1 MRAAMSSAAVAPRD
15 RFDWFTDVVARS
27 LAPTAIR
34 CEDPGGFRADAAV
47 LDLGPV
53 QVSTFHYA
61 PLRSRRTPE
70 LIRRGD
76 PEQYQLALV
85 TGGPMWIAQQRADS
99 GPVSGDLLLWDTSH
113 PYEAGAP
120 GDDGAMVR
128 AVVLQIPR
136 TALPLHPDRVDRLL
150 AQRIPAGRG
159 TGAVLAQFLASVDA
173 HAQGCGERELAHLGG
188 AALGLAAACLAERL
202 DVYDDLPAEA
212 RDEVLLRQIDA
223 FIEHNLGD
231 PELTPGWSPPV
242 TTSRCAACTCCS
254 RSGRRGS
261 PPASGAV
268 GWRAAAP
275 TCCGPGWPGGPSTRS
290 PPAGA
295 SPARPSSAARSARPT
310 EPAPR
315 NAAERP
321 HPATTRSGP
330 ASPRRGGAAVPAPPG
345 RQARHAR
352 YDRPGTPRAAGPAP
366 PGRQARRARDGRPGA
381 PRAAALRAPGG
392 CVARKVKDPCA
403 QRTGRRPVTP

>member
-15 RFDWFTDVVARS
+15 RFEWFTDVVARS

-61 PLRSRRTPE
+61 PLRSRRTPR

-173 HAQGCGERELAHLGG
+173 HARGCGERELAHLGS

-231 PELTPGWSPPV
+231 PELTPGMVAARHHISLRRLHLLFQGRPEGVAASIRRRRLAGCRADLLRPGLAGRPIHAIAARWGFTSAAVFSRAFRQAYGTSP
-242 TTSRCAACTCCS
+242 SQCR
-254 RSGRRGS
+254 RS
-261 PPASGAV
+261 A
-268 GWRAAAP
+268 
-275 TCCGPGWPGGPSTRS
+275 
-290 PPAGA
+290 PAG
-295 SPARPSSAARSARPT
+295 
-310 EPAPR
+310 
-315 NAAERP
+315 
-321 HPATTRSGP
+321 
-330 ASPRRGGAAVPAPPG
+330 
-345 RQARHAR
+345 RH
-352 YDRPGTPRAAGPAP
+352 
-366 PGRQARRARDGRPGA
+366 
-381 PRAAALRAPGG
+381 L
-392 CVARKVKDPCA
+392 
-403 QRTGRRPVTP
+403 